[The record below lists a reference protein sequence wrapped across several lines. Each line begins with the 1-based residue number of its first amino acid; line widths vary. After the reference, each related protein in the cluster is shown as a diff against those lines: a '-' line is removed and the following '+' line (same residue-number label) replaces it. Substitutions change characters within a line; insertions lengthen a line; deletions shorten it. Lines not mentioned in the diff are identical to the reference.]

1 MKKIFVIEGTDGSG
15 KQTQT
20 ELTYTKLKK
29 DNIPVFRTSFP
40 NYESKSSEP
49 VKMYL
54 NGELS
59 TNANDIKE
67 KPASVLYAVDRFIT
81 YTTMIKPYYEDDST
95 LILLDRYVSSNLLH
109 QGAKIIARNE
119 PYENLDEYQKWLY
132 NLEFEDIGIP
142 KPSKVFFL
150 YLPAKEAIKAMD
162 TRKNKITHE
171 DKKDIHESDNS
182 HIFNAAKSGYYLA
195 NKLGWNIINCLDS
208 NGDRRSPE
216 DINEEIYSILKS
228 EL

>member
-20 ELTYTKLKK
+20 ELTYEKLQKE
-29 DNIPVFRTSFP
+29 NIPVFRTSFP
-40 NYESKSSEP
+40 NYASKSSEP

-54 NGELS
+54 NGELGS
-59 TNANDIKE
+59 NANDIKE
-67 KPASVLYAVDRFIT
+67 KPASIFYAVDRFIT
-81 YTTMIKPYYEDDST
+81 YQTLLKSYYEDEKT
-95 LILLDRYVSSNLLH
+95 IILLDRYVSSNLLH

-119 PYENLDEYQKWLY
+119 PYENLDNYQQWLY

-142 KPSKVFFL
+142 KPTNVFFL

-162 TRKNKITHE
+162 TRKNKITNE
-171 DKKDIHESDNS
+171 DKKDIHESDTS
-182 HIFNAAKSGYYLA
+182 HLYNAAKSGYYLA
-195 NKLGWNIINCLDS
+195 NKLGWNIINCLDAS
-208 NGDRRSPE
+208 GNRRAPE
-216 DINEEIYSILKS
+216 DINEEIYSILKK